1 MRLAV
6 AAIVKNECDGL
17 LEWIA
22 FHRVVGVSH
31 FVIAD
36 NGSDDGTRAVLAAL
50 ARLGEA
56 TLLDFP
62 TIGAEKPQLPAYAA
76 ILRKCPRDIDL
87 LAFIDADEF
96 MLPMDGA
103 ETLLPLME
111 QVFAGDDVSALALN
125 WAIFGSGGQLFA
137 EQGLV
142 IERFTHRARQSFGVN
157 HHYKSVVRPQCVA
170 GFENPHQVN
179 LLRGRYVDASGRDLR
194 DHPKHGGGLSAEV
207 VWSGARVNHY
217 AVKSLEEFVVG
228 KSRKGSA
235 TQHGRV
241 KHKAYFIG
249 HDRNDEQCEI
259 ASALA
264 PRVKEEMARLEA
276 RIEPL
281 LKHGETPWAALLYS
295 RASRLVWRVRRR
307 LRFG

>member
-6 AAIVKNECDGL
+6 AAIVKNEFDGL

-36 NGSDDGTRAVLAAL
+36 NGSDDGTRAVLAGL
-50 ARLGEA
+50 ARLGVA

-111 QVFAGDDVSALALN
+111 KVFAGDDVSALALN

-142 IERFTHRARQSFGVN
+142 IERFTRRAKQSFGVN
-157 HHYKSVVRPQCVA
+157 HHYKSVVRPQCVV
-170 GFENPHQVN
+170 GFENPHQAM
-179 LLRGRYVDASGRDLR
+179 LLRGRYVDALGRDLR

-235 TQHGRV
+235 TQHGRI
-241 KHKAYFIG
+241 KHKAYFVG
-249 HDRNDEQCEI
+249 HDRNEEECAL

-264 PRVKEEMARLEA
+264 PKVKHEMERLEA
-276 RIEPL
+276 RLEPL
-281 LKHGETPWAALLYS
+281 LKPGKWLWAGAVLS
-295 RASRLVWRVRRR
+295 RASEWVRQVRRR
-307 LRFG
+307 IA